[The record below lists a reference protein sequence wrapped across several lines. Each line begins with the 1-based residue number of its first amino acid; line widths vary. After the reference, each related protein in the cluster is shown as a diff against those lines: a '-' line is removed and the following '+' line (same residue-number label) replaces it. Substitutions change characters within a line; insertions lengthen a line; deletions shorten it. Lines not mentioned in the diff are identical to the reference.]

1 MYTAK
6 DIRNLALLGHGGDGK
21 SALCESMLYVTKA
34 ITRLGKRADGT
45 TVSDFDD
52 EEKKRQYSIKTSVIP
67 VEFGGCK
74 LNVLDNPGYFDFA
87 AEIVQSLRVADAGL
101 ICLTAKSGIAVG
113 TEKGWKS
120 LADAGL
126 PAMFYVSKLDEE
138 HANFFNTFDSL
149 RDIFGASVIPFT
161 FPILHGEEAVG
172 VVDLVSKKAYD
183 VSGKEIALPAEA
195 EEKIEEYMAELNE
208 QVAET
213 DEALMEKFF
222 MEEPFTEEELLKGI
236 KEGIRQRSVTPVFCG
251 CAMNGL
257 GTAALLDNLV
267 RFAPS
272 PLEGKPAV
280 RVDEEGKESEFPL
293 NPDGPATAFVFNTV
307 ADQYGKNSYFKVLS
321 GNIEDTMTVVNART
335 GDNEKLGNTF
345 FPKGK
350 DNAKTAKVC
359 CGDIGVFTK
368 LASVRTGDTLCQ
380 PGKLVTI
387 KPMTYAEPCYRMA
400 IYAKTKGQ
408 EDKVAAGLVKLN
420 EEGIRQRSV
429 TPVFCG
435 CAMNGLGTA
444 ALLDNLVRFAPS
456 PLEGKPAVRVDEEGK
471 ESEFPLNPDGPAT
484 AFVFN
489 TVADQYGKNSYFKV
503 LSGNIEDTMTVVNA
517 RTGDNEKLGNTFF
530 PKGKDN
536 AKTAKVC
543 CGDIGVF
550 TKLASVRTGDTLCQ
564 PGKLV
569 TIKPMTYAEPCYR
582 MAIYAKTKG
591 QEDKVAAGLVKLNE
605 EDASFTYGNDP
616 ETKEMI
622 IAGVCDIH
630 LSVIIAKL
638 LSKYKVE
645 AELRPAKIAYRETI
659 KKKVEIHGRHKKQ
672 SGGHGQFGDVYIRF
686 EPQSESEDMIFADE
700 TVGGCVPKNF
710 IPSVEK
716 GLRNCIGKGVLA
728 GYPVVFLKSTLYFG
742 SYHPV
747 DSSDMAFQ
755 TAAGI
760 AYKEGLPTAGPTLLE
775 PIGELKVF
783 IPDAN
788 MGDIIGDLNKRR
800 GRVMGMNPDPDNRG
814 WQIVE
819 AEVPMGEMS
828 SYAIDLRSMSQ
839 GRGSYSLKFVRYE
852 EVPQINQAKIIEDA
866 KKADE
871 E

>member
-1 MYTAK
+1 MAYTAN
-6 DIRNLALLGHGGDGK
+6 DIRNISLLGHGGDGK

-236 KEGIRQRSVTPVFCG
+236 KDGIRQRSVTPVFCG

-293 NPDGPATAFVFNTV
+293 NPDGPV
-307 ADQYGKNSYFKVLS
+307 
-321 GNIEDTMTVVNART
+321 
-335 GDNEKLGNTF
+335 
-345 FPKGK
+345 
-350 DNAKTAKVC
+350 
-359 CGDIGVFTK
+359 
-368 LASVRTGDTLCQ
+368 
-380 PGKLVTI
+380 
-387 KPMTYAEPCYRMA
+387 
-400 IYAKTKGQ
+400 
-408 EDKVAAGLVKLN
+408 
-420 EEGIRQRSV
+420 
-429 TPVFCG
+429 
-435 CAMNGLGTA
+435 
-444 ALLDNLVRFAPS
+444 
-456 PLEGKPAVRVDEEGK
+456 
-471 ESEFPLNPDGPAT
+471 T

-605 EDASFTYGNDP
+605 EDASFPYGNDP

>member
-1 MYTAK
+1 MTAN
-6 DIRNLALLGHGGDGK
+6 DIRNICLLGHGGSGK
-21 SALCESMLYVTKA
+21 TTLAEQMLFMTKG
-34 ITRLGKRADGT
+34 TDRLGRTADGN
-45 TVSDFDD
+45 TVCDYDAEEIKRQISISLAFAPVKYKDVRINVMDAPGNFDFSGEAISAIRAAECAVLVGAAKDGLSVGMERSWKLLGKKPRMIFVNRTDEDNSDYQACLDALKGKFGQSVVPIVAPVIDGNKKVTGIVDLLHNTAYEVKGGKVAACAIPADMADEVEALRAELMEAAAGSD
-52 EEKKRQYSIKTSVIP
+52 EE
-67 VEFGGCK
+67 
-74 LNVLDNPGYFDFA
+74 
-87 AEIVQSLRVADAGL
+87 
-101 ICLTAKSGIAVG
+101 
-113 TEKGWKS
+113 
-120 LADAGL
+120 
-126 PAMFYVSKLDEE
+126 
-138 HANFFNTFDSL
+138 
-149 RDIFGASVIPFT
+149 
-161 FPILHGEEAVG
+161 
-172 VVDLVSKKAYD
+172 
-183 VSGKEIALPAEA
+183 
-195 EEKIEEYMAELNE
+195 
-208 QVAET
+208 
-213 DEALMEKFF
+213 LMEKFF
-222 MEEPFTEEELLKGI
+222 DTMELSAEDMARGLKLGVRD
-236 KEGIRQRSVTPVFCG
+236 GSVCPVLCG
-251 CAMNGL
+251 SAVTGL
-257 GTAALLDNLV
+257 GVEMLMQTIVDLVPVATDMPAETAQDDDGNDVEVACDPNGPTAAI
-267 RFAPS
+267 
-272 PLEGKPAV
+272 
-280 RVDEEGKESEFPL
+280 
-293 NPDGPATAFVFNTV
+293 VFKTIS
-307 ADQYGKNSYFKVLS
+307 DQYGKYSMVKVLRGRITS
-321 GNIEDTMTVVNART
+321 DMALYNPATGNT
-335 GDNEKLGNTF
+335 EKLGRLYIM
-345 FPKGK
+345 KGK
-350 DNAKTAKVC
+350 
-359 CGDIGVFTK
+359 
-368 LASVRTGDTLCQ
+368 
-380 PGKLVTI
+380 
-387 KPMTYAEPCYRMA
+387 
-400 IYAKTKGQ
+400 KG
-408 EDKVAAGLVKLN
+408 EEVK
-420 EEGIRQRSV
+420 EI
-429 TPVFCG
+429 
-435 CAMNGLGTA
+435 
-444 ALLDNLVRFAPS
+444 
-456 PLEGKPAVRVDEEGK
+456 
-471 ESEFPLNPDGPAT
+471 
-484 AFVFN
+484 
-489 TVADQYGKNSYFKV
+489 
-503 LSGNIEDTMTVVNA
+503 
-517 RTGDNEKLGNTFF
+517 
-530 PKGKDN
+530 
-536 AKTAKVC
+536 C

>member
-368 LASVRTGDTLCQ
+368 LASV
-380 PGKLVTI
+380 K
-387 KPMTYAEPCYRMA
+387 
-400 IYAKTKGQ
+400 
-408 EDKVAAGLVKLN
+408 
-420 EEGIRQRSV
+420 
-429 TPVFCG
+429 
-435 CAMNGLGTA
+435 
-444 ALLDNLVRFAPS
+444 
-456 PLEGKPAVRVDEEGK
+456 
-471 ESEFPLNPDGPAT
+471 
-484 AFVFN
+484 
-489 TVADQYGKNSYFKV
+489 
-503 LSGNIEDTMTVVNA
+503 
-517 RTGDNEKLGNTFF
+517 
-530 PKGKDN
+530 
-536 AKTAKVC
+536 
-543 CGDIGVF
+543 
-550 TKLASVRTGDTLCQ
+550 TGDTLCQ

-686 EPQSESEDMIFADE
+686 EPQSESEEMIFADE

>member
-293 NPDGPATAFVFNTV
+293 NPDGPATAFVFNTF
-307 ADQYGKNSYFKVLS
+307 ADQYGKNSYFKVIS
-321 GNIEDTMTVVNART
+321 GDMEDTLTVVNART
-335 GDNEKLGNTF
+335 GDNEKLGN
-345 FPKGK
+345 
-350 DNAKTAKVC
+350 
-359 CGDIGVFTK
+359 
-368 LASVRTGDTLCQ
+368 
-380 PGKLVTI
+380 
-387 KPMTYAEPCYRMA
+387 M
-400 IYAKTKGQ
+400 
-408 EDKVAAGLVKLN
+408 
-420 EEGIRQRSV
+420 
-429 TPVFCG
+429 
-435 CAMNGLGTA
+435 
-444 ALLDNLVRFAPS
+444 
-456 PLEGKPAVRVDEEGK
+456 
-471 ESEFPLNPDGPAT
+471 
-484 AFVFN
+484 
-489 TVADQYGKNSYFKV
+489 
-503 LSGNIEDTMTVVNA
+503 
-517 RTGDNEKLGNTFF
+517 FF

>member
-1 MYTAK
+1 MPPAVLSRLHIKENFNTMYTAK
-6 DIRNLALLGHGGDGK
+6 DIRNIALLGHGGDGK
-21 SALCESMLYVTKA
+21 SALCESMLFLTKA

-67 VEFGGCK
+67 VEYAGCK
-74 LNVLDNPGYFDFA
+74 VNVLDNPGYFDFA
-87 AEIVQSLRVADAGL
+87 AEVVQSLRVADAGL

-120 LADAGL
+120 LADANL

-138 HANFFNTFDSL
+138 HANFFGTFDAI
-149 RDIFGASVIPFT
+149 RDTFGASAIPFT
-161 FPILHGEEAVG
+161 FPILNGEQAVG
-172 VVDLVSKKAYD
+172 VVDLIAKKAYD
-183 VSGKEIALPAEA
+183 VSGKEIALPADA

-222 MEEPFTEEELLKGI
+222 MEEPFTEEELIKGI
-236 KEGIRQRSVTPVFCG
+236 KDGIKQRTVTPVFCG

-257 GTAALLDNLV
+257 GTTRLLENIKK
-267 RFAPS
+267 FAPS

-280 RVDEEGKESEFPL
+280 IVDEDGNESELALDPSGS
-293 NPDGPATAFVFNTV
+293 PMAFVFNTM
-307 ADQYGKNSYFKVLS
+307 ADQYGKNSYFKVIS
-321 GNIEDTMTVVNART
+321 GDIEDTLTVVNART

-350 DNAKTAKVC
+350 DNVKTSKVC

-368 LASVRTGDTLCQ
+368 LASVRTGDTLGLA
-380 PGKLVTI
+380 GKVVT
-387 KPMTYAEPCYRMA
+387 
-400 IYAKTKGQ
+400 
-408 EDKVAAGLVKLN
+408 V
-420 EEGIRQRSV
+420 
-429 TPVFCG
+429 
-435 CAMNGLGTA
+435 
-444 ALLDNLVRFAPS
+444 
-456 PLEGKPAVRVDEEGK
+456 
-471 ESEFPLNPDGPAT
+471 
-484 AFVFN
+484 
-489 TVADQYGKNSYFKV
+489 
-503 LSGNIEDTMTVVNA
+503 
-517 RTGDNEKLGNTFF
+517 
-530 PKGKDN
+530 
-536 AKTAKVC
+536 
-543 CGDIGVF
+543 
-550 TKLASVRTGDTLCQ
+550 
-564 PGKLV
+564 
-569 TIKPMTYAEPCYR
+569 KPMTYAEPCYR

-630 LSVIIAKL
+630 LSVIISKL

-686 EPQSESEDMIFADE
+686 EPQSETEDMIFADE

-760 AYKEGLPTAGPTLLE
+760 AYKEGLPTAAPTLLE

-800 GRVMGMNPDPDNRG
+800 GRVMGMNPDAENRG
-814 WQIVE
+814 WQIVD
-819 AEVPMGEMS
+819 AEVPIGEMS
-828 SYAIDLRSMSQ
+828 SYAIDLRSMTQ

-852 EVPQINQAKIIEDA
+852 EVPQMNQAKIIEDA
-866 KKADE
+866 KKNE
-871 E
+871 EE

>member
-321 GNIEDTMTVVNART
+321 GNIEDTMTVVNT
-335 GDNEKLGNTF
+335 
-345 FPKGK
+345 
-350 DNAKTAKVC
+350 
-359 CGDIGVFTK
+359 
-368 LASVRTGDTLCQ
+368 
-380 PGKLVTI
+380 
-387 KPMTYAEPCYRMA
+387 
-400 IYAKTKGQ
+400 
-408 EDKVAAGLVKLN
+408 
-420 EEGIRQRSV
+420 
-429 TPVFCG
+429 
-435 CAMNGLGTA
+435 
-444 ALLDNLVRFAPS
+444 
-456 PLEGKPAVRVDEEGK
+456 
-471 ESEFPLNPDGPAT
+471 
-484 AFVFN
+484 
-489 TVADQYGKNSYFKV
+489 
-503 LSGNIEDTMTVVNA
+503 

-742 SYHPV
+742 SYHSV

>member
-236 KEGIRQRSVTPVFCG
+236 KDGIRQRSVTPVFCG

-293 NPDGPATAFVFNTV
+293 NPDGPVTV
-307 ADQYGKNSYFKVLS
+307 
-321 GNIEDTMTVVNART
+321 
-335 GDNEKLGNTF
+335 
-345 FPKGK
+345 
-350 DNAKTAKVC
+350 
-359 CGDIGVFTK
+359 
-368 LASVRTGDTLCQ
+368 
-380 PGKLVTI
+380 
-387 KPMTYAEPCYRMA
+387 
-400 IYAKTKGQ
+400 
-408 EDKVAAGLVKLN
+408 
-420 EEGIRQRSV
+420 
-429 TPVFCG
+429 
-435 CAMNGLGTA
+435 
-444 ALLDNLVRFAPS
+444 
-456 PLEGKPAVRVDEEGK
+456 
-471 ESEFPLNPDGPAT
+471 
-484 AFVFN
+484 FVFN

>member
-1 MYTAK
+1 MPPAVSSRLHRKEIFNTMYTAK
-6 DIRNLALLGHGGDGK
+6 DIRNIALLGHGGDGK
-21 SALCESMLYVTKA
+21 SALCESMLFLTKA

-67 VEFGGCK
+67 VEYAGCK
-74 LNVLDNPGYFDFA
+74 VNVLDNPGYFDFA

-113 TEKGWKS
+113 TEKGWKA
-120 LADAGL
+120 LADANL

-138 HANFFNTFDSL
+138 HANFFGTFDAI
-149 RDIFGASVIPFT
+149 RDTFGASAIPFT
-161 FPILHGEEAVG
+161 FPILNGEQAVG
-172 VVDLVSKKAYD
+172 VVDLIAKKAYD
-183 VSGKEIALPAEA
+183 VNGKEIALPADA

-222 MEEPFTEEELLKGI
+222 MEEPFTEEELIKGI
-236 KEGIRQRSVTPVFCG
+236 KDGIRQRTVTPVFCG

-257 GTAALLDNLV
+257 GTTRLLENIKK
-267 RFAPS
+267 FAPS

-280 RVDEEGKESEFPL
+280 IVDEDGNESELALDP
-293 NPDGPATAFVFNTV
+293 NGSPMAFVFNTM
-307 ADQYGKNSYFKVLS
+307 ADQYGKNSYFKVIS
-321 GNIEDTMTVVNART
+321 GDIEDTMTVVNART

-350 DNAKTAKVC
+350 DNIKTSKVC

-368 LASVRTGDTLCQ
+368 LASVRTGDTLGLA
-380 PGKLVTI
+380 GKVVTV

-400 IYAKTKGQ
+400 IYAK
-408 EDKVAAGLVKLN
+408 N
-420 EEGIRQRSV
+420 
-429 TPVFCG
+429 
-435 CAMNGLGTA
+435 
-444 ALLDNLVRFAPS
+444 
-456 PLEGKPAVRVDEEGK
+456 
-471 ESEFPLNPDGPAT
+471 
-484 AFVFN
+484 
-489 TVADQYGKNSYFKV
+489 
-503 LSGNIEDTMTVVNA
+503 
-517 RTGDNEKLGNTFF
+517 
-530 PKGKDN
+530 
-536 AKTAKVC
+536 
-543 CGDIGVF
+543 
-550 TKLASVRTGDTLCQ
+550 
-564 PGKLV
+564 
-569 TIKPMTYAEPCYR
+569 
-582 MAIYAKTKG
+582 KG

-630 LSVIIAKL
+630 LSVIISKL

-645 AELRPAKIAYRETI
+645 AELSPAKIAYRETI

-760 AYKEGLPTAGPTLLE
+760 AYKEGLPTAAPTLLE

-800 GRVMGMNPDPDNRG
+800 GRVMGMNPDTENRG
-814 WQIVE
+814 WQIVD
-819 AEVPMGEMS
+819 AEVPIGEMS
-828 SYAIDLRSMSQ
+828 SYAIDLRSMTQ

-852 EVPQINQAKIIEDA
+852 EVPQMNQAKIIEDA
-866 KKADE
+866 KKNE
-871 E
+871 EE

>member
-6 DIRNLALLGHGGDGK
+6 DIRNIALLGHGGDGK
-21 SALCESMLYVTKA
+21 SALCESMLFLTKA

-67 VEFGGCK
+67 VEYAGCK
-74 LNVLDNPGYFDFA
+74 VNVLDNPGYFDFA
-87 AEIVQSLRVADAGL
+87 AEVVQSLRVADSGL

-120 LADAGL
+120 LADAKL

-138 HANFFNTFDSL
+138 HANFFGTFDAI
-149 RDIFGASVIPFT
+149 RDAFGASAIPFT
-161 FPILHGEEAVG
+161 FPILDGEQAVG
-172 VVDLVSKKAYD
+172 VVDLIAKKAYD
-183 VSGKEIALPAEA
+183 ASGKEIALPADA

-222 MEEPFTEEELLKGI
+222 MEEPFTEEEFVKGI
-236 KEGIRQRSVTPVFCG
+236 KDGIRQRTVTPVFCG
-251 CAMNGL
+251 CAMTGL
-257 GTAALLDNLV
+257 GTTRLLENIKK
-267 RFAPS
+267 FAPS

-280 RVDEEGKESEFPL
+280 IVDEDGNESELPL
-293 NPDGPATAFVFNTV
+293 DAAGSPMAFVFNTV
-307 ADQYGKNSYFKVLS
+307 ADQYGKNSYFKVIS
-321 GNIEDTMTVVNART
+321 GDIEDTMTVVNART

-350 DNAKTAKVC
+350 DNAKTSKVC

-368 LASVRTGDTLCQ
+368 LASVRTGDTLGLA
-380 PGKLVTI
+380 GKVATV
-387 KPMTYAEPCYRMA
+387 KPM
-400 IYAKTKGQ
+400 
-408 EDKVAAGLVKLN
+408 
-420 EEGIRQRSV
+420 S
-429 TPVFCG
+429 
-435 CAMNGLGTA
+435 
-444 ALLDNLVRFAPS
+444 
-456 PLEGKPAVRVDEEGK
+456 
-471 ESEFPLNPDGPAT
+471 
-484 AFVFN
+484 
-489 TVADQYGKNSYFKV
+489 
-503 LSGNIEDTMTVVNA
+503 
-517 RTGDNEKLGNTFF
+517 
-530 PKGKDN
+530 
-536 AKTAKVC
+536 
-543 CGDIGVF
+543 
-550 TKLASVRTGDTLCQ
+550 
-564 PGKLV
+564 
-569 TIKPMTYAEPCYR
+569 YAEPCYR

-630 LSVIIAKL
+630 LSVIISKL

-760 AYKEGLPTAGPTLLE
+760 AYKEGLPTAAPTLLE

-800 GRVMGMNPDPDNRG
+800 GRVMGMNPDAENRG
-814 WQIVE
+814 WQIVD
-819 AEVPMGEMS
+819 AEVPVGEMS
-828 SYAIDLRSMSQ
+828 SYAIDLRSMTQ
-839 GRGSYSLKFVRYE
+839 GRGTYSLKFVRYE
-852 EVPQINQAKIIEDA
+852 EVPQMNQAKIIEDA
-866 KKADE
+866 KKNE
-871 E
+871 EE

>member
-236 KEGIRQRSVTPVFCG
+236 KDGIRQRSVTPVFCG

-293 NPDGPATAFVFNTV
+293 NPDGPVTAFVFNTV

-350 DNAKTAKVC
+350 DNT
-359 CGDIGVFTK
+359 
-368 LASVRTGDTLCQ
+368 
-380 PGKLVTI
+380 
-387 KPMTYAEPCYRMA
+387 
-400 IYAKTKGQ
+400 
-408 EDKVAAGLVKLN
+408 
-420 EEGIRQRSV
+420 
-429 TPVFCG
+429 
-435 CAMNGLGTA
+435 
-444 ALLDNLVRFAPS
+444 
-456 PLEGKPAVRVDEEGK
+456 
-471 ESEFPLNPDGPAT
+471 
-484 AFVFN
+484 
-489 TVADQYGKNSYFKV
+489 
-503 LSGNIEDTMTVVNA
+503 
-517 RTGDNEKLGNTFF
+517 
-530 PKGKDN
+530 
-536 AKTAKVC
+536 KTAKVC

-716 GLRNCIGKGVLA
+716 GLRNCVGKGVLA
-728 GYPVVFLKSTLYFG
+728 GYPVVFLKATLYFG

-775 PIGELKVF
+775 PIGELKVVV
-783 IPDAN
+783 PDSN
-788 MGDIIGDLNKRR
+788 MGDINGDLNKRR
-800 GRVMGMNPDPDNRG
+800 GRVMGMNPDPENPG
-814 WQIVE
+814 YQIVE

-828 SYAIDLRSMSQ
+828 SYTIDLRAMTQ
-839 GRGSYSLKFVRYE
+839 GRGSYTLKFVRYE
-852 EVPQINQAKIIEDA
+852 EVPQMNQAKIIEEA
-866 KKADE
+866 KKEAE
-871 E
+871 EK

>member
-307 ADQYGKNSYFKVLS
+307 ADQS
-321 GNIEDTMTVVNART
+321 
-335 GDNEKLGNTF
+335 
-345 FPKGK
+345 
-350 DNAKTAKVC
+350 
-359 CGDIGVFTK
+359 
-368 LASVRTGDTLCQ
+368 
-380 PGKLVTI
+380 
-387 KPMTYAEPCYRMA
+387 
-400 IYAKTKGQ
+400 
-408 EDKVAAGLVKLN
+408 
-420 EEGIRQRSV
+420 
-429 TPVFCG
+429 
-435 CAMNGLGTA
+435 
-444 ALLDNLVRFAPS
+444 
-456 PLEGKPAVRVDEEGK
+456 
-471 ESEFPLNPDGPAT
+471 
-484 AFVFN
+484 
-489 TVADQYGKNSYFKV
+489 GKNSYFKV

>member
-236 KEGIRQRSVTPVFCG
+236 KDGIRQRSVTPVFCG

-350 DNAKTAKVC
+350 DNT
-359 CGDIGVFTK
+359 
-368 LASVRTGDTLCQ
+368 
-380 PGKLVTI
+380 
-387 KPMTYAEPCYRMA
+387 
-400 IYAKTKGQ
+400 
-408 EDKVAAGLVKLN
+408 
-420 EEGIRQRSV
+420 
-429 TPVFCG
+429 
-435 CAMNGLGTA
+435 
-444 ALLDNLVRFAPS
+444 
-456 PLEGKPAVRVDEEGK
+456 
-471 ESEFPLNPDGPAT
+471 
-484 AFVFN
+484 
-489 TVADQYGKNSYFKV
+489 
-503 LSGNIEDTMTVVNA
+503 
-517 RTGDNEKLGNTFF
+517 
-530 PKGKDN
+530 
-536 AKTAKVC
+536 KTAKVC

-775 PIGELKVF
+775 PIGELKVL

-788 MGDIIGDLNKRR
+788 MGDVIGDLNKRR
-800 GRVMGMNPDPDNRG
+800 GRVMGMNPDPENPG
-814 WQIVE
+814 YQTVE

-828 SYAIDLRSMSQ
+828 SYTIDLRAMSQ
-839 GRGSYSLKFVRYE
+839 GRGSYTLKFVRYE
-852 EVPQINQAKIIEDA
+852 EVPQMNQAKIIEDA
-866 KKADE
+866 KKDE
-871 E
+871 EEG